1 MKSIKT
7 RLMVLF
13 SVLLLLVV
21 SVLGFVAYQEASKA
35 VVAEVEEALELMASA
50 SANLVESNISE
61 QLSKLSVLADRNDIR
76 GMTWLQ
82 QAQVLQRQY
91 KRIGF
96 LNLSIA
102 SPNGKLRHQ
111 DMTEDTFGENDVH
124 IQRAFKGVASV
135 SDPFFHP
142 ETNELIIKFAVPIEQ
157 GADVVGALV
166 GTQSASLL
174 YDITD
179 RMAYGENGYAYI
191 LREDGTI
198 ISHPDREYIIAQRNV
213 FDDIEENGELKNW
226 GVAIQE
232 FGLENAGVI
241 GYSILGRCRLTGI
254 APVEGTSWTIGV
266 GAFEK
271 DILSG
276 VHELRDRFILFVFIV
291 LAVGLIFTNFVGKSV
306 VKPIIASTK
315 LAEIVATLDIRED
328 IPKEYMSRKDEIG
341 RLAKSLQLIT
351 DSLRMFIKQ
360 VASASDHV
368 TSSAE
373 HLTETSNQ
381 SAIASDEI
389 GRTIEEIAKS
399 ASEQAH
405 DTGQGALKINELGE
419 IIENDHNLLVEL
431 NKATEITSS
440 LKDEGLEIVDKL
452 IEKTEQN
459 AKHGGIVYEGIVKTN
474 NSTGKIGV
482 ASRAIQSIAEQTN
495 LLALNAAIEA
505 ARAGE
510 AGKGFAVVADEIR
523 KLAEQSSSSAK
534 EIDAIVN
541 ELQTNSEN
549 TLKSMKQAGS
559 IIKEQEVFVGITNE
573 KFDGISSSVESIK
586 DCILSLNESSKKM
599 DVKKVEMIDVIQ
611 NLSAIAQENAA
622 GTQEASAATEENVA
636 AMTEI
641 SSASEGLSELAKEL
655 QIVIER
661 FKTN

>member
-21 SVLGFVAYQEASKA
+21 SVLGFIAYQESSKA
-35 VVAEVEEALELMASA
+35 VVAEVEEALELMARE
-50 SANLVESNISE
+50 SANLVQSNISE

-76 GMTWLQ
+76 GMVWLQ

-96 LNLSIA
+96 LNLSVA
-102 SPNGKLRHQ
+102 SSNGKLRHQ
-111 DMTEDTFGENDVH
+111 DMTEDSLGEDDLH
-124 IQRAFKGVASV
+124 IQRAFDGIASV
-135 SDPFFHP
+135 SDPFLHA

-191 LREDGTI
+191 IREDGTI
-198 ISHPDREYIIAQRNV
+198 IAHPDREYIVAQRNI
-213 FDDIEENGELKNW
+213 FNEIEENGELKNW
-226 GVAIQE
+226 GVAMKE
-232 FGLENAGVI
+232 AEDFGVI
-241 GYSILGRCRLTGI
+241 GYSIFGRHRLTGV
-254 APVEGTSWTIGV
+254 APVSGTSWTIGV

-276 VHELRDRFILFVFIV
+276 LVALRNRLIRLAFMV
-291 LAVGLIFTNFVGKSV
+291 LIAGLIFTNFVGKSV

-315 LAEIVATLDIRED
+315 LAEVVATLDIRED
-328 IPKEYMSRKDEIG
+328 IPKEFMLRKDEIG

-351 DSLRMFIKQ
+351 ENLRMFIKQ

-368 TSSAE
+368 TASAV

-405 DTGQGALKINELGE
+405 DTEQGALKINDLGE
-419 IIENDHNLLVEL
+419 IIENDHKLLTKL
-431 NKATEITSS
+431 NKATEIASS
-440 LKDEGLEIVDKL
+440 LKDEGLEIVDSL
-452 IEKTEQN
+452 IEKTELN
-459 AKHGGIVYEGIVKTN
+459 AKYGGIVYEGIVKTN

-482 ASRAIQSIAEQTN
+482 ASGMIQNIAEQTN

-510 AGKGFAVVADEIR
+510 AGRGFAVVADEIR
-523 KLAEQSSSSAK
+523 KLAEQSSTSAK
-534 EIDAIVN
+534 EIDAVVS

-559 IIKEQEVFVGITNE
+559 VIKEQEKFVGMTNE

-586 DCILSLNESSKKM
+586 DCIRFLNESSKKM
-599 DVKKVEMIDVIQ
+599 DVKKGEIIDVIQ

-622 GTQEASAATEENVA
+622 GTQEASASTEENVA

-641 SSASEGLSELAKEL
+641 SSSSEGLSELAKEL
-655 QIVIER
+655 QIVIEK
-661 FKTN
+661 FKVN

>member
-21 SVLGFVAYQEASKA
+21 SVLGFTAYREASKA
-35 VVAEVEEALELMASA
+35 VVAEVEEALELMARE
-50 SANLVESNISE
+50 SANLVQSNISE

-76 GMTWLQ
+76 GMVWLQ
-82 QAQVLQRQY
+82 QAQVIQRQY

-102 SPNGKLRHQ
+102 APNGKLRHQ
-111 DMTEDTFGENDVH
+111 DMTEDTFGDKDVH
-124 IQRAFKGVASV
+124 IQRAFDGIASV
-135 SDPFFHP
+135 SDPFLHS

-174 YDITD
+174 YEITD
-179 RMAYGENGYAYI
+179 RMAYGKNGFAYI
-191 LREDGTI
+191 IREDGTI
-198 ISHPDREYIIAQRNV
+198 ISHPNREYIISQKNI

-226 GVAIQE
+226 GVAVKEAEE
-232 FGLENAGVI
+232 FGMI
-241 GYSILGRCRLTGI
+241 RYSILGRRSLTGV
-254 APVEGTSWTIGV
+254 APIEGTSWTIGV
-266 GAFEK
+266 GALEK
-271 DILSG
+271 DILAG
-276 VHELRDRFILFVFIV
+276 VVALRDRLIIFAFIV
-291 LAVGLIFTNFVGKSV
+291 LIAGLIFTNFVGKTV

-315 LAEIVATLDIRED
+315 LAEVVATLDIRKD
-328 IPKEYMSRKDEIG
+328 IPKEYITRKDEIG

-351 DSLRMFIKQ
+351 DNLRMFIKQ

-405 DTGQGALKINELGE
+405 DTEQGALKISDLGE
-419 IIENDHNLLVEL
+419 IIENDHKLLVQL
-431 NKATEITSS
+431 NNATEIASN
-440 LKDEGLEIVDKL
+440 LKDEGLNIVDSL
-452 IEKTEQN
+452 IEKTELN
-459 AKHGGIVYEGIVKTN
+459 AEYGGIVYEGIVKTN
-474 NSTGKIGV
+474 NSTGKIGL
-482 ASRAIQSIAEQTN
+482 ASGMIQNISEQTN

-534 EIDAIVN
+534 EIDAVVS

-549 TLKSMKQAGS
+549 TLKSMKQAGAV
-559 IIKEQEVFVGITNE
+559 IKEQEKFVEITNE
-573 KFDGISSSVESIK
+573 KFDGISSSIESIK
-586 DCILSLNESSKKM
+586 DCIQSLNESSKKM
-599 DVKKVEMIDVIQ
+599 DVKKGEIIDVIQ

-655 QIVIER
+655 QIVIEK
-661 FKTN
+661 FKIN